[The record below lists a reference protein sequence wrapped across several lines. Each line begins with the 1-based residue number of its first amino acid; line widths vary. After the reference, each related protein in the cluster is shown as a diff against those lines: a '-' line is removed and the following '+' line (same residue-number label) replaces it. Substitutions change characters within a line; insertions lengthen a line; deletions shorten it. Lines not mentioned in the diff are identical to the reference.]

1 MVLLMTDWS
10 EFYKSQ
16 PHRNANYPDQTTLTF
31 RRVMGAIRVSPE
43 SCGVG
48 EVLDSFIHSS
58 SVWMKVSQ
66 VADSSVVDSSNF

>member
-1 MVLLMTDWS
+1 MLDNWLILVLFININLIEKQITLTRP
-10 EFYKSQ
+10 Q
-16 PHRNANYPDQTTLTF
+16 LTF

-58 SVWMKVSQ
+58 RVWMKVSQ